1 MDDSCYWSHMLDHG
15 EHTKN
20 DEKKKPSSYAWLYVL
35 MDSPLGS
42 FVLWVSL

>member
-1 MDDSCYWSHMLDHG
+1 MIHVIGHICLIMG
-15 EHTKN
+15 NIQKN